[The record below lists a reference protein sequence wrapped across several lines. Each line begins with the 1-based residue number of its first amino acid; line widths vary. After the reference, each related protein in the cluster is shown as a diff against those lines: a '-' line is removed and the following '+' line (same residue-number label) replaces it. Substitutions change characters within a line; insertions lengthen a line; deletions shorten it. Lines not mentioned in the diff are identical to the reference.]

1 MVELPEEIA
10 KEIPEGFYPVE
21 VEVGLSDTSNAEI
34 RSGLNEGDEV
44 FTNIIKEQAN
54 NYGW

>member
-1 MVELPEEIA
+1 MELPEEIA